1 MSFDQ
6 DPNESV
12 TISGSDFAEMC
23 DEIKKLTENQN
34 YLIRTLNTV
43 ATVFAVYEK
52 YHADKGAMDKA
63 TPNGW
68 YKQMCL
74 DAINKASGNV

>member
-23 DEIKKLTENQN
+23 DEIKRLTDNQN
-34 YLIRTLNTV
+34 DLFRVLNIL
-43 ATVFAVYEK
+43 AGVFRAYEWEHFLAANK
-52 YHADKGAMDKA
+52 DKA
-63 TPNGW
+63 EKDGQLAVMAL
-68 YKQMCL
+68 K
-74 DAINKASGNV
+74 AIAKARENV

>member
-1 MSFDQ
+1 MNKETTYID
-6 DPNESV
+6 SV
-12 TISGSDFAEMC
+12 TKLKDFINEQDVFIEKVIATNNE
-23 DEIKKLTENQN
+23 
-34 YLIRTLNTV
+34 LINVLDRA

-52 YHADKGAMDKA
+52 YHADKGAIDKA

-74 DAINKASGNV
+74 DAISKARGAV

>member
-34 YLIRTLNTV
+34 YLIRTIKT
-43 ATVFAVYEK
+43 
-52 YHADKGAMDKA
+52 
-63 TPNGW
+63 
-68 YKQMCL
+68 
-74 DAINKASGNV
+74 